1 MASALGREPLA
12 GQFLQTLPPILLRL
26 KCLCAHPLTTA
37 NPLSHFRH
45 RLTRGHSQENGDCAD
60 DIHIFANAHS
70 YTIGSSIPFKN
81 RPLSSKYS
89 RKKGRAAAGSGYRR
103 EEQAFSL
110 AVRWGDQN
118 RSPIRKS
125 GAQDPHGCSYNFP
138 ALLRACHIQF
148 RAGDLLQRA
157 PLCASGGAA
166 ALRRCHGAHKNQY
179 SIRNAHLYLENSRNY
194 K

>member
-118 RSPIRKS
+118 RSLIRKS
-125 GAQDPHGCSYNFP
+125 GAQDPNSMGAHIISRLYYVHVISSFEPGIYCKGHRY
-138 ALLRACHIQF
+138 ALLEE
-148 RAGDLLQRA
+148 
-157 PLCASGGAA
+157 PLHCGAA
-166 ALRRCHGAHKNQY
+166 MAPIKTNIQLGTRTY
-179 SIRNAHLYLENSRNY
+179 I
-194 K
+194 